1 MKTKFLIGSSWSNY
15 VNAPGVIL
23 PPAIPPPN
31 PPPDGGTDPDPEDPP
46 PIDPEVTNWSDWAD
60 ALSPVAKFKVVN
72 GALIDAMGGQGG
84 SFFGTGMLQPQQPS
98 MLVDDEAPYSFGIDG
113 NIWGEIPS
121 RADMNLP
128 AMSVIVV
135 FQRRT
140 LATYPWMNIVTR
152 DDRIGNPSTSQEGGW
167 SLSVTN
173 AGAPRWS
180 VRPAG
185 LTAVVIAG
193 ADASVP
199 AGEIVML
206 AATTGPGGM
215 ELFLNGVS
223 VATDAATLGT
233 ALTSSV
239 LQIGTYRSGGSSFN
253 GAIQEVIIVPSQLD
267 ETAAAA
273 GYAFV
278 KSEVRWANDFSAS
291 VQEGFTTDVDV
302 IPKCLMA
309 SAAPTITI
317 TAQPTNATAA
327 VVNGK
332 IRITGVTA

>member
-1 MKTKFLIGSSWSNY
+1 MSSRFFIGSAWATSARSITIP
-15 VNAPGVIL
+15 APE
-23 PPAIPPPN
+23 IPPPN

-46 PIDPEVTNWSDWAD
+46 PIDPEVTNWSDWVD
-60 ALSPVAKFKVVN
+60 TLSPVARFKVVD
-72 GALIDAMGGQGG
+72 GALIDEEGGAGG

-98 MLVDDEAPYSFGIDG
+98 MLVDDEAPYSFGLDG
-113 NIWGEIPS
+113 NVWGEIPS

-140 LATYPWMNIVTR
+140 LSTYPWMNLVSR
-152 DDRIGNPSTSQEGGW
+152 DDQIGTPAVSQQGGW
-167 SLSVTN
+167 SLGVTN
-173 AGAPRWS
+173 TGAPRWS
-180 VRPAG
+180 IRPVG
-185 LTAVVIAG
+185 ITATVITG
-193 ADASVP
+193 DADSVP
-199 AGEIVML
+199 AGEVVML
-206 AATTGPGGM
+206 VATTGPGGM

-223 VATDAATLGT
+223 VATDAAIIG
-233 ALTSSV
+233 ASPIASV
-239 LQIGTYRSGGSSFN
+239 TKIGTYRSGSSSFN

-302 IPKCLMA
+302 IPKGLMA
-309 SAAPTITI
+309 SAAPTIAI

-327 VVNGK
+327 VVDGK
-332 IRITGVTA
+332 IQITGVTA